1 MALIPWR
8 SLREWGSPLEE
19 WGGVQDRLNR
29 LFEETFGR
37 YPVGKKRNLRTD
49 LVSGRRYL

>member
-8 SLREWGSPLEE
+8 SLRELDPLEE
-19 WGGVQDRLNR
+19 WGGVQERLNR

-37 YPVGKKRNLRTD
+37 YPVGEEKR
-49 LVSGRRYL
+49 